1 MFKWFSDNLF
11 KGNADKYH
19 LLVNVKDEVSVKIG
33 DFNIVN
39 SECEKLLGVKFDY
52 KLTFN
57 CHVSDLCKNA
67 SRKINALARI
77 APYISI
83 SKCILIN
90 AFFISNFK
98 YCPLVG
104 MYHSRVNNRKIN
116 RLHERC
122 LRIIYNDKTSSFES
136 LLEKD
141 GSVSIHKSNL
151 QVLATEIFKVNR
163 GISSA
168 IMKGIFE
175 PRAEHPYNLRC
186 ISQFSAPLLS
196 TVFDGTES
204 IFLGPKIWSLLLETF
219 DNIDSL
225 ENFKKSIKKWKPEN
239 CSCKLCKPYMKNVG
253 FL

>member
-1 MFKWFSDNLF
+1 MDDIASYADDKAPYVTADDIDGVIASLENASNTLFKWFSDNLF

-19 LLVNVKDEVSVKIG
+19 LLVKVKDEVSVKIG
-33 DFNIVN
+33 DFTIVN

-52 KLTFN
+52 KLTSN

-83 SKCILIN
+83 SKCILMN
-90 AFFISNFK
+90 AFFKSNFN

-104 MYHSRVNNRKIN
+104 MYHSRLNNRKIN

-151 QVLATEIFKVNR
+151 QVLATEIFKINR
-163 GISSA
+163 GISSST
-168 IMKGIFE
+168 MKGIFE

-186 ISQFSAPLLS
+186 ISQFSAPLLI

-204 IFLGPKIWSLLLETF
+204 IFVRAKDLEP
-219 DNIDSL
+219 S
-225 ENFKKSIKKWKPEN
+225 S
-239 CSCKLCKPYMKNVG
+239 
-253 FL
+253 